1 MSKLN
6 IANFRDQLDD
16 TKLKYF
22 LSILDVEVKECVEIY
37 LVQQGAEQTVFTT
50 KIALK
55 KRFKDK
61 NKKVRNFNKVLVLKQ
76 TSIVRKYNQKFLKLK
91 LNCS

>member
-1 MSKLN
+1 MSELN
-6 IANFRDQLDD
+6 TANFRGWLDD

-22 LSILDVEVKECVEIY
+22 LSALDVEAKECIEIY
-37 LVQQGAEQTVFTT
+37 LTQQNAKQSVFTIKT
-50 KIALK
+50 ALK

-61 NKKVRNFNKVLVLKQ
+61 NKKVRNFNKALVLKQ
-76 TSIVRKYNQKFLKLK
+76 TNTVQEYNQKFLKLK